1 MIFIDTSGWI
11 ALLNKRDRLHT
22 QAVKHYREI
31 VKKKKITTD
40 AVLIE
45 TFNAFSNNKVR
56 HLAVLFIEQIEK
68 SVDTGVIEIVNTSG
82 ELFKK
87 GVNLFRLYNDKNWS
101 LTDCISFSIMKEKK
115 IKEAFTNDHHFIQA
129 GFQKLLL

>member
-11 ALLNKRDRLHT
+11 ALLNKRDGLHT
-22 QAVKHYREI
+22 QAVKNYREI
-31 VKKKKITTD
+31 LEEKKITTD

-68 SVDTGVIEIVNTSG
+68 SVDTGVMEIVDTSG

-87 GVNLFRLYNDKNWS
+87 GLNLFKRYNDKNWS
-101 LTDCISFSIMKEKK
+101 LTDCISFSFMKEKNMK
-115 IKEAFTNDHHFIQA
+115 QAFTNDHHFIQA
-129 GFQKLLL
+129 GFEKLL